1 MPNAERCCSLLA
13 VTLWESE
20 KPSSFAL
27 PTPSAC
33 VIGLFNKLRTLQKEG
48 GFGTIGRI
56 APPGGRTRPQLN
68 SPLPATPKPLKCFL
82 LLRRRR
88 HASPTRNA
96 EEGERKEHKKG
107 SVSRKNTL
115 RRCFSPPLALCAALC
130 LLSSAVNQLM
140 LRRRALSFRGRR

>member
-1 MPNAERCCSLLA
+1 MLLA
-13 VTLWESE
+13 SCGHSLGKGKTALICVANPVGLCD
-20 KPSSFAL
+20 PSVQQIADSAEEREERWFWQYRTERWDL
-27 PTPSAC
+27 PP
-33 VIGLFNKLRTLQKEG
+33 R
-48 GFGTIGRI
+48 
-56 APPGGRTRPQLN
+56 GRTRPQLN
-68 SPLPATPKPLKCFL
+68 SPLPTTPKPLKCFL
-82 LLRRRR
+82 LRR
-88 HASPTRNA
+88 HVSPTRNA